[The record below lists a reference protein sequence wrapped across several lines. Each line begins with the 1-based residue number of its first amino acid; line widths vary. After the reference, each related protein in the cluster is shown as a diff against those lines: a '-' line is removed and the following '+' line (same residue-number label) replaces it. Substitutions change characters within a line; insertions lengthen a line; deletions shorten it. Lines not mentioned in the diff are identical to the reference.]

1 VRYFGCIKSNLSKRA
16 LATACQLKSDVS
28 KKIDTSTC
36 ACQLTQNGV
45 AGCRIKLQAFKLTS
59 CRGGSAGQGLLNRS
73 ICMRPKVCQYLSLL
87 ADTMGLLGAGWHSR
101 GSILLVLQQ
110 PTGAQCNH
118 LLQLH
123 AEPLV
128 PGHHH
133 RHCRQWPKLEHHSE
147 FFLPPGFVILHPLM
161 RNAIIH
167 MRCISCLC
175 VQRLSPC
182 PLLTAQQPGL

>member
-1 VRYFGCIKSNLSKRA
+1 
-16 LATACQLKSDVS
+16 
-28 KKIDTSTC
+28 
-36 ACQLTQNGV
+36 
-45 AGCRIKLQAFKLTS
+45 
-59 CRGGSAGQGLLNRS
+59 
-73 ICMRPKVCQYLSLL
+73 MRPKLCQYLSLL

-110 PTGAQCNH
+110 SAGAQCNH

-147 FFLPPGFVILHPLM
+147 FFLPPCFVILHPLM
-161 RNAIIH
+161 RNAIVH

-175 VQRLSPC
+175 VQRLSPL
-182 PLLTAQQPGL
+182 PLFTAQQPGLWRRVHLQVAHPPHVRLCQGCFDNQFSCNICASTWESVTTVQLYFSLMA